1 MTYLIAPP
9 ARPKRYTLSFPR
21 KLWVAPAL
29 LVPLALIGPNTVLG
43 LYALAVLTLGF
54 GLLWRPGEPPILLFI
69 FLWQWMQAATGAL
82 YGNVVGISIADLHHY
97 RGQHEFASGL
107 MLTGLVVLA
116 IAMRVAAGRSRLEIH
131 ERLKELV
138 LARPFK
144 FWIRMYVIVWIFST
158 ACEVIAPMAG
168 GLRLPFLTM
177 SGVKWAGFVLFT
189 LAAFITPY
197 SHAGKIWLLVFMFE
211 FLLSLGGFF
220 SSFKDVLFYALLGI
234 VTANIRLNLRTLVPV
249 FLLAAAMVWL
259 ALVWTA
265 VKGEYRTVLNAGT
278 GQQVVLLD
286 FGDRVGELG
295 YLVGNLQGEAFK
307 AAADDLLSRLMYH
320 VFFGAAAQNVPSVVP
335 HTYGAIWGEA
345 ISRPLMPRILF
356 PNKRAINDSDLT
368 NQYTG
373 LSVGTAEQGTSI
385 SMGYMAEAYIDFG
398 PIFMFLPIA
407 LLGAVLGFFYRW
419 LIRQPGYKVL
429 VGAALAPFALMP
441 ARVAETSILKMIPSL
456 ILTLLVSIVV
466 IKFLAPKLLRS
477 LSRAN
482 SLEQP

>member
-1 MTYLIAPP
+1 VTYRISPP

-21 KLWVAPAL
+21 KLWIAPAL
-29 LVPLALIGPNTVLG
+29 LVPLAVSGPNTVLA
-43 LYALAVLTLGF
+43 LYALAVLTSGL

-82 YGNVVGISIADLHHY
+82 YGNALGISIADLHYY

-116 IAMRVAAGRSRLEIH
+116 IAMRVAAGRCRLEIH
-131 ERLKELV
+131 EQLKALV

-144 FWIRMYVIVWIFST
+144 FWIRIYVLVWVFST
-158 ACEVIAPMAG
+158 ACEAIAPMAG

-189 LAAFITPY
+189 FAAFVTPY
-197 SHAGKIWLLVFMFE
+197 SHARKIWLLVFMFE
-211 FLLSLGGFF
+211 FILSLGGFF
-220 SSFKDVLFYALLGI
+220 SSFKEVFFFALLG
-234 VTANIRLNLRTLVPV
+234 VATANVRFGLRTLFPI
-249 FLLAAAMVWL
+249 FLLGAALIWL

-265 VKGEYRTVLNAGT
+265 VKGEYRTILNAGT

-286 FGDRVGELG
+286 YGDRVSELG
-295 YLVGNLQGEAFK
+295 RTVINLPGEAVQ

-320 VFFGAAAQNVPSVVP
+320 VFFGAAAQNVPSAVP

-373 LSVGTAEQGTSI
+373 LSVGTAEQGVSI

-419 LIRQPGYKVL
+419 LIRQPGYKVV

-441 ARVAETSILKMIPSL
+441 ARVAETSILKMVPSL